1 MSKEEYAIILDYLP
15 QGLPTDTRPL
25 HKREPLAYGIGTR
38 YFTLLE
44 LVPKREAD
52 IKILDKVYI
61 GPEKRDKILYV
72 KRRVSYNELT
82 SAAKAEL
89 PYAIEK
95 IVEEDE
101 KRFVDFFNK
110 ASPITTRLHQLEL
123 LPGIGKKL
131 MWEILEERKKK
142 PFESFKDI
150 EERVKG
156 ISDPKKMIVK
166 RILLELEEM
175 EAKVGKGK
183 HKLFVIVPRPSPRK
197 YRRR

>member
-25 HKREPLAYGIGTR
+25 HKREPLAYAVGTK

-44 LVPKREAD
+44 LVPKKDAD

-95 IVEEDE
+95 IVEENE

-156 ISDPKKMIVK
+156 ISDPKKIIAK

-175 EAKVGKGK
+175 EAKSGKGK
-183 HKLFVIVPRPSPRK
+183 YKIFVTIPKPSPKRF
-197 YRRR
+197 RRR